1 MIEYDKGDEV
11 AGEGG
16 WWVGSWIMIYKGKK
30 TKGAQG
36 LWVCKS
42 IKILYIRIYNIIK
55 ITNIKQTHYK
65 QVNEQSF

>member
-1 MIEYDKGDEV
+1 
-11 AGEGG
+11 
-16 WWVGSWIMIYKGKK
+16 MIYKGKK